1 MKAQLEWNRT
11 VNVHG
16 RRGKNISADLFME
29 HLNRECK
36 GILSGMYSNVSENS
50 VIRISRALKSIHCVM
65 DKFDRQ
71 NNVTY
76 DSGVHHRKSSLED
89 REKIVN
95 QLVESKIFIKSSGT
109 RKHKNFPLHI
119 TNIMQTLNPI
129 ELQQWMKQKAETI
142 LTYC

>member
-1 MKAQLEWNRT
+1 MKT
-11 VNVHG
+11 
-16 RRGKNISADLFME
+16 ADDRPCEKFFPTGCEKLDSVQ
-29 HLNRECK
+29 RK
-36 GILSGMYSNVSENS
+36 KILSGMYSNVSQNS

-76 DSGVHHRKSSLED
+76 DSGVHYRKSSLED

-109 RKHKNFPLHI
+109 RKHKNFPLDK
-119 TNIMQTLNPI
+119 TNIMQTLNLI
-129 ELQQWMKQKAETI
+129 KLQQWMKQKAETI